1 MADISDVICPAAV
14 RADQPAG
21 EWTVRP
27 FSSIAIPGR
36 IPLADLLHPL
46 KLLPANDCGMMVP
59 YQILRHLTLIF
70 PALMGQKIRGIGL
83 LQECVPAIPF
93 QGDHPGD
100 HRGRP
105 PGLYS
110 FLYGSPSPDLPLG
123 FSLVMRRD
131 VFIIQPS
138 SDVRIPLPVLHFLK
152 DPPDDSCFLLYKLH
166 ASDLIPILHHLKC
179 VLSFRI
185 AITIDVVIPY
195 LTLGITFLVSPADVG

>member
-83 LQECVPAIPF
+83 LQECVPAIPVH
-93 QGDHPGD
+93 GDHPEIIAD
-100 HRGRP
+100 VHP
-105 PGLYS
+105 VSIPS
-110 FLYGSPSPDLPLG
+110 FTVVLPLDLPLAFPWSG
-123 FSLVMRRD
+123 AGMCS
-131 VFIIQPS
+131 
-138 SDVRIPLPVLHFLK
+138 
-152 DPPDDSCFLLYKLH
+152 
-166 ASDLIPILHHLKC
+166 
-179 VLSFRI
+179 
-185 AITIDVVIPY
+185 
-195 LTLGITFLVSPADVG
+195 